1 MYFENSRAH
10 GTLCTKCQASDKSD
24 LSDLSDILCP
34 QYRHCTM
41 RSASRWECALFSGER
56 HAHGA
61 GVRHL
66 AGRARS
72 HVLWNF
78 RGTGH
83 PHSPVPIV
91 RTSPYKSVQVRI
103 PLPAPCALHNVPC
116 QSSGGSRARQGDS
129 RQSPG
134 GTFAAKGFSFP
145 PCRQGAAVKNQL
157 IMVPAAVSPRR
168 TRRKASV
175 SLKLK
180 TMIGRSLSRHMVK
193 AVESRIFR
201 CCASASSKESS
212 A

>member
-1 MYFENSRAH
+1 MCFKNSGVH
-10 GTLCTKCQASDKSD
+10 GTLCTLCQSSDK
-24 LSDLSDILCP
+24 SDLSDILCP
-34 QYRHCTM
+34 QYRHCAM

-103 PLPAPCALHNVPC
+103 PLPAPCALHNVLC
-116 QSSGGSRARQGDS
+116 QRACHAGAKRRREAREPVRATADS
-129 RQSPG
+129 HRG

-145 PCRQGAAVKNQL
+145 SAGKVPQKNSGSAVVQH
-157 IMVPAAVSPRR
+157 
-168 TRRKASV
+168 
-175 SLKLK
+175 K
-180 TMIGRSLSRHMVK
+180 T
-193 AVESRIFR
+193 FPQ
-201 CCASASSKESS
+201 
-212 A
+212 

>member
-10 GTLCTKCQASDKSD
+10 GTLCTLCQSSDLSD

-34 QYRHCTM
+34 QYRHCAM

-78 RGTGH
+78 RSAQP

-91 RTSPYKSVQVRI
+91 RTSPYKSAQVRI
-103 PLPAPCALHNVPC
+103 PLLAPCALHNVPC

-134 GTFAAKGFSFP
+134 GTFATVWSAFASFP
-145 PCRQGAAVKNQL
+145 SLQISAKYVPKIHQCYRANAQL
-157 IMVPAAVSPRR
+157 SPN
-168 TRRKASV
+168 AN
-175 SLKLK
+175 
-180 TMIGRSLSRHMVK
+180 RSLPFPSALLH
-193 AVESRIFR
+193 FQNR
-201 CCASASSKESS
+201 CPAFCF
-212 A
+212 

>member
-10 GTLCTKCQASDKSD
+10 GTLCTLCQSSD

-34 QYRHCTM
+34 QYRHCAM

-83 PHSPVPIV
+83 PHSHVPIV

-103 PLPAPCALHNVPC
+103 PLPAPCALRKVLC
-116 QSSGGSRARQGDS
+116 QPMGLRFAFFERYAHGARGETS
-129 RQSPG
+129 L
-134 GTFAAKGFSFP
+134 FP
-145 PCRQGAAVKNQL
+145 PCPPFRPACCMEACGTQCSFFKLEALAPFPAGAGNR
-157 IMVPAAVSPRR
+157 AA
-168 TRRKASV
+168 
-175 SLKLK
+175 
-180 TMIGRSLSRHMVK
+180 
-193 AVESRIFR
+193 
-201 CCASASSKESS
+201 
-212 A
+212 